1 METNRLSA
9 CYFPPTVVFID
20 DNRKFLD
27 GIKFVLDPEI
37 ATYKFFYD
45 PVQALEFLTKYKPDP
60 FTSRCIVQPDDSEL
74 SLNVNVDAIPYEIG
88 NPNRYDQISVVVI
101 DYAMQKINGAEVAK
115 QLQGSG
121 FKIIL
126 LTGEATESHAIKL
139 FNQGIIHHFIRKDD
153 PRYIE
158 LLTETIARFQ
168 HEHSVELSKP
178 VIESI
183 INQSRL
189 LGEKSSCLDDPVF
202 IKLVHSL
209 LDKHKITEHYLSDE
223 SGSYLFL
230 NANGKLSWLIVKT
243 EDQMEGM
250 EYELSLD
257 DYPIDDKLKKAIQNR
272 EVLKHCFNREEYP
285 NLDSPKGWPEI
296 FYPATKLVGKANYYY
311 SFIEKPKTKPLTDLK
326 RVATFNEHRKSSKK

>member
-1 METNRLSA
+1 MEIKKLSA
-9 CYFPPTVVFID
+9 CYSPTTVAFVD

-27 GIKFVLDPEI
+27 GIKIDLDPKAAI
-37 ATYKFFYD
+37 YKFFYD
-45 PVQALEFLTKYKPDP
+45 SSQALEFLTKYKADP
-60 FTSRCIVQPDDSEL
+60 FTNRCIIQPDDSEL
-74 SLNVNVDAIPYEIG
+74 SLTVNVDAIPREIG
-88 NPNRYDQISVVVI
+88 NQNRYDQISVVI
-101 DYAMQKINGAEVAK
+101 LDYAMPGENGTEIAK

-121 FKIIL
+121 LKVIL
-126 LTGEATESHAIKL
+126 LTGEATESRALEL
-139 FNQGIIHHFIRKDD
+139 FNQGIIHHYIRKNN
-153 PRYIE
+153 PHYTEMLIE
-158 LLTETIARFQ
+158 AITRFQ
-168 HEHSVELSKP
+168 YEHSVELSKP

-326 RVATFNEHRKSSKK
+326 KVATFNEHRKSSKK